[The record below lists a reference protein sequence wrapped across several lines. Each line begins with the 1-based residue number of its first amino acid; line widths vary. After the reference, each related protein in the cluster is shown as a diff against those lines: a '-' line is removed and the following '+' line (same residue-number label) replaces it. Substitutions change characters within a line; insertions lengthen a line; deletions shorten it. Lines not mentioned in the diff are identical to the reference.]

1 MLGPGRHR
9 IRKKISILIY
19 LLYRIMVAWRREP
32 ELNLNLS
39 FNGGLRLSSFGG
51 IVGGDFILSTL
62 FLLVKIIEFF
72 FAW

>member
-1 MLGPGRHR
+1 MLGPDRHR

-39 FNGGLRLSSFGG
+39 FNVGLRLSSFGG

>member
-1 MLGPGRHR
+1 MLGPDRHR